1 MSRLGQSLHSVL
13 QQQTSRSLSI
23 QGEPEEEGDPPQGEV
38 KAIPSSLFPQPSH
51 LSLQDTVR
59 CQPGCLLFLFELK
72 IRQVV
77 SISDSP
83 LITTHPA
90 SATPRKRDRP
100 SRRKDLREAP
110 GRLGAAPGVFPGIMF
125 LLSALMV
132 GICASRFGEGWGAW
146 GIAHSAPLGRLF
158 GLRSLPTLEKRAQ
171 HASRGR

>member
-23 QGEPEEEGDPPQGEV
+23 QGEPEEEGDPQGEV

-77 SISDSP
+77 PISDSP
-83 LITTHPA
+83 LIRTHPA
-90 SATPRKRDRP
+90 STTPRKRDRL

-110 GRLGAAPGVFPGIMF
+110 GRLAAGPGVFPGIM
-125 LLSALMV
+125 LPPSALMA
-132 GICASRFGEGWGAW
+132 GICASSFGEVWGAW
-146 GIAHSAPLGRLF
+146 GIAHSAPLGRLV
-158 GLRSLPTLEKRAQ
+158 
-171 HASRGR
+171 